1 MGRLLHSPTVSE
13 RDSKPPPPRGRRRP
27 AISGEHALV
36 QVERLAL
43 ESAPKI
49 SERQPTEYN
58 TKREADPL
66 WDGRIRIKGEVGRGA
81 MGYILRGRDTRLRR
95 ELALKVAP
103 ASREELPKQQLAR
116 FIEEA
121 QVTAQLEHPNV
132 VPVHDF
138 GVDPEGRA
146 YFSMKLIRG
155 QSLEEILEKRNA
167 GDPKTLSAFGL
178 RRLLDVFMQV
188 CQALEYAHAKGVIH
202 RDLKPANIMVGD
214 FSEVLVMDWGV
225 AKVKGRA
232 DTAVSSGHPDSMRG
246 PSPSMVSV
254 EPGGVSSVRAEKNA
268 WRTQL
273 GTVVG
278 TPAYMSPEQ
287 AEGQP
292 VDERSDLYSLGV
304 ILYELLTGQVP
315 FDDEDPL
322 VIMTRHLSDAPRRPS
337 LVNPTAPQALEE
349 LALRMLEKDPER
361 RQLTL
366 SQVRA
371 HIQNYIEGVGVS
383 YRSDSWWTNLLWSS
397 GALLLFAFL
406 VWYLT
411 GQSISAVLVLGPSGV
426 LNAVGWF
433 LLTLAVGYPL
443 WSVVFVLKQSRAEH
457 DRFRP
462 PDAQERFV
470 AGFLAHRSF
479 AAAMAPVFLLF
490 FIVEL
495 VSVTVH
501 RTTLGVTS
509 AELLPRVLVQMRAEW
524 AQALIAILVFLF
536 GYLFLLSTEVRFAR
550 KVDYYHLLVARPRW
564 ESLWPVVLI
573 LVLLTTI
580 VTTDVLE
587 WSLKTGHGSFW
598 EFALAQGTE
607 WGLGPFEIVKTL
619 VFQGTFLL
627 GLVVSALAL
636 SFPFAEMLAA
646 LRMPYQPAD
655 EASVHS
661 RQQYFLRSLAVFRVL
676 RANWLYGG
684 AMIGS
689 LTAITILSEGSG
701 RPLVE
706 KVVYILGPSLIGF
719 LGYWVSQRYVRRFLA
734 HAPAV
739 QRVLQVE
746 TKAAWR
752 AQREILLEQ
761 LAGASLRRQ
770 LLQLVVPFACVL
782 VYLLWTGSGVHQQ
795 AIKQL
800 IMPVTMK
807 GWLLILPYALLVPVL
822 LLRDPAQ
829 RWLLSRGFRLRSSRV
844 PPSSLRPEG
853 E

>member
-1 MGRLLHSPTVSE
+1 MKDPSSKSPSPVA
-13 RDSKPPPPRGRRRP
+13 RRGKARVGGDGGLAQVQR
-27 AISGEHALV
+27 ALF
-36 QVERLAL
+36 

-49 SERQPTEYN
+49 TERVESDSGMESIRADSSSE
-58 TKREADPL
+58 PL

-81 MGYILRGRDTRLRR
+81 MGFILRGRDTRLRR

-155 QSLEEILEKRNA
+155 QSLEEILEKRQN
-167 GDPKTLSAFGL
+167 GDAKTLSEFGL
-178 RRLLDVFMQV
+178 RRLLDIFMQV

-214 FSEVLVMDWGV
+214 FGEVLVMDWGV
-225 AKVKGRA
+225 AKLKGRA
-232 DTAVSSGHPDSMRG
+232 ERPLSSSNPSQPDLETSPLPSTVST
-246 PSPSMVSV
+246 
-254 EPGGVSSVRAEKNA
+254 EAKGVSSVRAEKTA

-287 AEGQP
+287 AQGDS

-304 ILYELLTGQVP
+304 MLYELLTGCVP
-315 FDDEDPL
+315 FDDDDPL
-322 VIMTRHLSDAPRRPS
+322 VIMARHLSDAPERPS
-337 LVNPTAPQALEE
+337 KINPSAPQALEE

-361 RQLTL
+361 RSLTL
-366 SQVRA
+366 AQVRA

-383 YRSDSWWTNLLWSS
+383 YRSDSWWANLLWSS
-397 GALLLFAFL
+397 GALLLFVFL

-443 WSVVFVLKQSRAEH
+443 WSVAHVLRQSRAEP

-462 PDAQERFV
+462 PDADERFV
-470 AGFLAHRSF
+470 SGFLAHRSYS
-479 AAAMAPVFLLF
+479 AAMAPLF
-490 FIVEL
+490 QLVFIVEL
-495 VSVTVH
+495 ISASLH
-501 RTTLGVTS
+501 RASLGTAGS
-509 AELLPRVLVQMRAEW
+509 ADLLPLVLVQMRAEW
-524 AQALIAILVFLF
+524 TQALIAILVFLF
-536 GYLFLLSTEVRFAR
+536 GYLFLLSMEVRFAR
-550 KVDYYHLLVARPRW
+550 KVDYYHLLVTRPRW
-564 ESLWPVVLI
+564 ESFWPVFLI

-580 VTTDVLE
+580 VATDVLE
-587 WSLKTGHGSFW
+587 WSLSSGSFDFW
-598 EFALAQGTE
+598 QFAQGRAQ
-607 WGLGPFEIVKTL
+607 GLNPFEVVKTL

-655 EASVHS
+655 EASVRS
-661 RQQYFLRSLAVFRVL
+661 RKQYFLRSLAVFRVL

-689 LTAITILSEGSG
+689 LTAITILSDDTG
-701 RPLVE
+701 RPLLQ

-719 LGYWVSQRYVRRFLA
+719 LGYWASQRYVRGFLM

-739 QRVLQVE
+739 ERMVE
-746 TKAAWR
+746 AEAQTAR
-752 AQREILLEQ
+752 SEQREILLERLTGTSLKWQ
-761 LAGASLRRQ
+761 LA
-770 LLQLVVPFACVL
+770 QLVVPFVCVL
-782 VYLLWTGSGVHQQ
+782 VYLVWTDSGIHQQ
-795 AIKQL
+795 AIRQL

-807 GWLLILPYALLVPVL
+807 GWFLILPYALLVPVL

-829 RWLLSRGFRLRSSRV
+829 RWLLRRKSPLSSAAT
-844 PPSSLRPEG
+844 SS
-853 E
+853 

>member
-1 MGRLLHSPTVSE
+1 MKDSSSKSPPAE
-13 RDSKPPPPRGRRRP
+13 RGAKARAG
-27 AISGEHALV
+27 GEGALV
-36 QVERLAL
+36 QVQRALL

-49 SERQPTEYN
+49 TERVESDAGMESVRPDSSS
-58 TKREADPL
+58 DPL

-81 MGYILRGRDTRLRR
+81 MGFILRGRDTRLRR

-138 GVDPEGRA
+138 GVDPDGRA

-155 QSLEEILEKRNA
+155 QSLEEILEKRGR
-167 GDPKTLSAFGL
+167 GDAKTLSEFGL

-225 AKVKGRA
+225 AKLKGRP
-232 DTAVSSGHPDSMRG
+232 DRPVPSQNPSQPDSEQSPM
-246 PSPSMVSV
+246 PSMVSI
-254 EPGGVSSVRAEKNA
+254 ESKGVSSVRAEKTA

-287 AEGQP
+287 AQGES

-304 ILYELLTGQVP
+304 MLYELLTGRVP
-315 FDDEDPL
+315 FDDDDPL
-322 VIMTRHLSDAPRRPS
+322 VIMTRHLSDAPERPS
-337 LVNPTAPQALEE
+337 KVNPSAPLALEE

-361 RQLTL
+361 RSLTL
-366 SQVRA
+366 AQVRA

-383 YRSDSWWTNLLWSS
+383 YRSDSWWANLLWSS
-397 GALLLFAFL
+397 GALLLFVFL

-433 LLTLAVGYPL
+433 LLTIAVGYPL
-443 WSVVFVLKQSRAEH
+443 WGVVHVLRQSRAEH
-457 DRFRP
+457 DRFRHA
-462 PDAQERFV
+462 DADERFV
-470 AGFLAHRSF
+470 SGYLAHRSYS
-479 AAAMAPVFLLF
+479 AAMAPLF
-490 FIVEL
+490 QLVFIVEL
-495 VSVTVH
+495 VSATLH
-501 RTTLGVTS
+501 RASLGTVTS

-524 AQALIAILVFLF
+524 TQALIAILVFLF

-550 KVDYYHLLVARPRW
+550 KVDYYHLLVNRPRW
-564 ESLWPVVLI
+564 ESFWPVFLI

-580 VTTDVLE
+580 VATDVLE
-587 WSLKTGHGSFW
+587 WSLGAGGDSFS
-598 EFALAQGTE
+598 EFVLAQGRTQ
-607 WGLGPFEIVKTL
+607 GLNPFEVVKTL

-655 EASVHS
+655 EASVKS
-661 RQQYFLRSLAVFRVL
+661 RMQYFMRSLAVFRVL

-689 LTAITILSEGSG
+689 LTAITILSDDSG
-701 RPLVE
+701 RPLVQ

-719 LGYWVSQRYVRRFLA
+719 VGYWASQRYVRRFLL

-739 QRVLQVE
+739 ERLLDAE
-746 TKAAWR
+746 TQAAR
-752 AQREILLEQ
+752 AEQREILLDR
-761 LAGASLRRQ
+761 LSGASLKWQ
-770 LLQLVVPFACVL
+770 LSQLVVPFVCVL
-782 VYLLWTGSGVHQQ
+782 AYLVWTGSGIHQQ
-795 AIKQL
+795 AIRQL

-807 GWLLILPYALLVPVL
+807 GWFLILPYALLVPVL
-822 LLRDPAQ
+822 LIRDPAQ
-829 RWLLSRGFRLRSSRV
+829 RWLLRKQRPL
-844 PPSSLRPEG
+844 PPAAPAS
-853 E
+853 

>member
-1 MGRLLHSPTVSE
+1 MN
-13 RDSKPPPPRGRRRP
+13 DSSSKSRRAARSGGKARARGD
-27 AISGEHALV
+27 GGLV
-36 QVERLAL
+36 QVQRALL

-49 SERQPTEYN
+49 TERVESDAAMESLRPDSSSE
-58 TKREADPL
+58 PL

-81 MGYILRGRDTRLRR
+81 MGFILRGRDTRLRR

-103 ASREELPKQQLAR
+103 APREELPKQQLAR

-138 GVDPEGRA
+138 GVDPDGRA

-155 QSLEEILEKRNA
+155 QSLEEILDKRA
-167 GDPKTLSAFGL
+167 RGDAKTLSEFGL
-178 RRLLDVFMQV
+178 RRLLDIFMQV

-225 AKVKGRA
+225 AKLKGRP
-232 DTAVSSGHPDSMRG
+232 DRAVSSSNPSQPDSETSPL
-246 PSPSMVSV
+246 PSTVSS
-254 EPGGVSSVRAEKNA
+254 EAKGVSSVRAEKTA

-287 AEGQP
+287 AQGES

-304 ILYELLTGQVP
+304 MLYELLTGRVP
-315 FDDEDPL
+315 FDDDDPL
-322 VIMTRHLSDAPRRPS
+322 VIMTRHLSDTPERPS
-337 LVNPTAPQALEE
+337 AINPSAPQALEE
-349 LALRMLEKDPER
+349 LALRMLEKDPGR
-361 RQLTL
+361 RSLTL
-366 SQVRA
+366 AQVRA

-383 YRSDSWWTNLLWSS
+383 YRSDSWWANLLWSS
-397 GALLLFAFL
+397 GALLLFVFL

-426 LNAVGWF
+426 LNAAGWF

-443 WSVVFVLKQSRAEH
+443 WGVVHVLRQSRAVH

-462 PDAQERFV
+462 ADADERFV
-470 AGFLAHRSF
+470 SGFLAHRSYS
-479 AAAMAPVFLLF
+479 AALAPLF
-490 FIVEL
+490 QLVFIVEL
-495 VSVTVH
+495 ISASLH
-501 RTTLGVTS
+501 RASLGNATP
-509 AELLPRVLVQMRAEW
+509 ADLLPRVLVQMRAEW
-524 AQALIAILVFLF
+524 TQALIAILVFLF

-550 KVDYYHLLVARPRW
+550 KVDYYHLLVSRPRW
-564 ESLWPVVLI
+564 ESLWPVFLI

-580 VTTDVLE
+580 VATDVLE
-587 WSLKTGHGSFW
+587 WSLGSNSGSFS
-598 EFALAQGTE
+598 EFVLAQGRAQ
-607 WGLGPFEIVKTL
+607 GLNPFEVVKTL

-655 EASVHS
+655 EASVTS
-661 RQQYFLRSLAVFRVL
+661 RKQYFLRSLAVFRVL

-689 LTAITILSEGSG
+689 LTAITILSDDTG
-701 RPLVE
+701 RPLLQ

-719 LGYWVSQRYVRRFLA
+719 LGYWVSQRYVRRFLS

-739 QRVLQVE
+739 ERMLDSE
-746 TKAAWR
+746 TETARA
-752 AQREILLEQ
+752 AQREILLGRLTGTPLRWR
-761 LAGASLRRQ
+761 LA
-770 LLQLVVPFACVL
+770 QLVVPFVCVL
-782 VYLLWTGSGVHQQ
+782 AYLVWTDSGIHQQ
-795 AIKQL
+795 AIRQL

-807 GWLLILPYALLVPVL
+807 GWFLILPYALLVPVL

-829 RWLLSRGFRLRSSRV
+829 RWLLKRKPALSS
-844 PPSSLRPEG
+844 SATTS
-853 E
+853 